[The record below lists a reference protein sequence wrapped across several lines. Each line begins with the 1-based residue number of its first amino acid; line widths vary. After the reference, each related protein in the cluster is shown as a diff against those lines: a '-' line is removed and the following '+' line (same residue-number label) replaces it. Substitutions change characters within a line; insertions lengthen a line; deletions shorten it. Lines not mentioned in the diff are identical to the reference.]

1 MHRFLLTFLLAT
13 SASAQSP
20 LTDAEAALR
29 AGRPWRTT
37 QLLAPVLA
45 DPKSRTPDAV
55 ILAAQAAAAWQGW
68 GTVTKLL
75 AREPWLDARYDRLGR
90 RLLAEAAVGEGR
102 ARDAVNHATVAAAG
116 NSNQRS
122 SDEQGRRLL
131 LLARGY
137 DRLNVLDSAA
147 AHYLDAAQRFPTL
160 RDWLALRAA
169 AVTTDSTDRK
179 RLYASLTLSGAS
191 GRAPRVEATA
201 RERSGDTLAAISAY
215 QRLGA
220 RGTALRLRWQIARD
234 NPAKLAVRDELLTM
248 FGGAATTATSR
259 EALDLLDLLRPPLD
273 RDQRLLTARRA
284 ASLGRAAQ
292 AVTHYA
298 AAAKDGA
305 LASSDRLRFGTA
317 LGDIGRWPEAAEQFR
332 GVTEPALAGHAAY
345 YAARALLRSNDRDAM
360 PALER
365 TLRDFPDDTLAASNA
380 LYLLGDL
387 ALDRG
392 AIDSARTLFR
402 RLVTR
407 YPSSAQYTRSL
418 ILSSLIAIEAGDP
431 TTAVHDL
438 DLGIAERNPSGVNG
452 DALRYWRGRALLLA
466 GDAAGGKAALRE
478 LLDRGPESY
487 YAVRAAARLD
497 TLPWEA
503 PVHEPTPID
512 SATRVAFER
521 AALLDT
527 LGMGTEAGYELD
539 RLAANATGADGLLR
553 TAEAFAA
560 YGYAQRAA
568 QLASRALAAGAPR
581 DGTLWQLIY
590 PLPYETRLRET
601 AMSERVDPLLAASVI
616 RQESG
621 FEPRATSGAGAR
633 GLMQMMPANGP
644 SLGRALGFPEFDA
657 ALLWVPDVNLAFGMR
672 HFAGALGRYPEPER
686 ALAAYNAGGTRVDR
700 WSQATLR
707 GLIAKDQ
714 LRAPIADAEIFV
726 ERIPYD
732 ETRGYVRSVV
742 RNLAMYRMIYG
753 R

>member
-1 MHRFLLTFLLAT
+1 MQRLLLTFLLAT

-37 QLLAPVLA
+37 QLLAPLLA
-45 DPKSRTPDAV
+45 NSTTRTPDAV
-55 ILAAQAAAAWQGW
+55 ILAARAAAAWQGW

-75 AREPWLDARYDRLGR
+75 GREPWLDARYDRLGR

-102 ARDAVNHATVAAAG
+102 ARDAVNHAIVASAG
-116 NSNQRS
+116 NSNERS
-122 SDEQGRRLL
+122 GDEQGRRLL

-147 AHYLDAAQRFPTL
+147 ARYLDAAQRFPAL
-160 RDWLALRAA
+160 RDWLTLRAA
-169 AVTTDSTDRK
+169 AVSTDSTDRK
-179 RLYASLTLSGAS
+179 RLYASLALAGAT
-191 GRAPRVEATA
+191 GRVPRVEATA
-201 RERSGDTLAAISAY
+201 RERSGDTAAAITAY
-215 QRLGA
+215 TRLGA
-220 RGTALRLRWQIARD
+220 RGTALRLRWQSARD
-234 NPAKLAVRDELLTM
+234 DRSKVGVRDELLGM
-248 FGGAATTATSR
+248 LGGEATPATSR
-259 EALDLLDLLRPPLD
+259 EALDLLDLLKPSLG
-273 RDQRLLTARRA
+273 RDQRLLAARRA

-292 AVTHYA
+292 AVTHYSA
-298 AAAKDGA
+298 AVKEGA
-305 LASSDRLRFGTA
+305 LTSSDRLRYGTA
-317 LGDIGRWPEAAEQFR
+317 LGDIGRWPEAATQFR
-332 GVTEPALAGHAAY
+332 GVTDPALAGHAAY
-345 YAARALLRSNDRDAM
+345 YGARALLRSSDSKAT

-365 TLRDFPDDTLAASNA
+365 TIRDFPGDTLAASNA

-392 AIDSARTLFR
+392 SIDSARTLFR

-407 YPSSAQYTRSL
+407 YPSSAQFTRSL
-418 ILSSLIAIEAGDP
+418 ILSSLMAIEAGDP

-438 DLGIAERNPSGVNG
+438 ELGIAERTPTGVNG

-466 GDAAGGKAALRE
+466 GDANGGKAALRE

-503 PVHEPTPID
+503 PTHDPAPVD
-512 SATRVAFER
+512 SAMRAAFER

-527 LGMGTEAGYELD
+527 LAMGAEAGFELD
-539 RLAANATGADGLLR
+539 RLAANASGADGLLR
-553 TAEAFAA
+553 AAEAFAE

-686 ALAAYNAGGTRVDR
+686 ALAAYNAGGSRVDR

-707 GLIAKDQ
+707 GMIARDQ

-732 ETRGYVRSVV
+732 ETRGYVRAVV

>member
-1 MHRFLLTFLLAT
+1 MRRFLLTFLLAT

-45 DPKSRTPDAV
+45 NPKTRTPDAV

-68 GTVTKLL
+68 GTVTRLL
-75 AREPWLDARYDRLGR
+75 AREPWLDTQYDRLGR

-102 ARDAVNHATVAAAG
+102 ARDAVNHGLVSAAG
-116 NSNQRS
+116 NSNQRTV
-122 SDEQGRRLL
+122 DEQGRRLL
-131 LLARGY
+131 VLARAY

-147 AHYLDAAQRFPTL
+147 ARYLDAAQRFPTL

-179 RLYASLTLSGAS
+179 RIYAALTLPGAA
-191 GRAPRVEATA
+191 GRAPRAEAIA
-201 RERSGDTLAAISAY
+201 RERSGDTVAAIIAY
-215 QRLGA
+215 TRLGA
-220 RGTALRLRWQIARD
+220 RGTALRLRWQVASD
-234 NPAKLAVRDELLTM
+234 NRAKLAVREELLAM
-248 FGGAATTATSR
+248 LGGDATTATSR
-259 EALDLLDLLRPPLD
+259 EALDVLDLLKPPLD
-273 RDQRLLTARRA
+273 RDHRLLAARRA
-284 ASLGRAAQ
+284 AALGRATQ
-292 AVTHYA
+292 SVTHYL

-305 LASSDRLRFGTA
+305 LGSADRLRFGTA

-332 GVTEPALAGHAAY
+332 GVTEPSLAGHAAY
-345 YAARALLRSNDRDAM
+345 YGARALLRSNDGGAT

-365 TLRDFPDDTLAASNA
+365 TIRDFPGDTLAASNA

-392 AIDSARTLFR
+392 AIDSARSLFR

-407 YPSSAQYTRSL
+407 YPSSAQFTRSL
-418 ILSSLIAIEAGDP
+418 ILASLMALEAGDA
-431 TTAVHDL
+431 TTAAR
-438 DLGIAERNPSGVNG
+438 DLGTALSERKPTGVNG
-452 DALRYWRGRALLLA
+452 DALRYWRGRALMQA
-466 GDAAGGKAALRE
+466 GDTNGGKAALRE

-487 YAVRAAARLD
+487 YAVRAAERLD

-503 PVHEPTPID
+503 PVHEATPID
-512 SATRVAFER
+512 SATRAAFER

-527 LGMGTEAGYELD
+527 LGMGSEAGFELD
-539 RLAANATGADGLLR
+539 RLSANASGAEGLLR
-553 TAEAFAA
+553 AAEAFAA

-568 QLASRALAAGAPR
+568 QLASRALTAGAPR

-590 PLPYETRLRET
+590 PLPYESRLRET

-633 GLMQMMPANGP
+633 GLMQMMPANAP

-707 GLIAKDQ
+707 GIIAKDQ

-732 ETRGYVRSVV
+732 ETRGYVRAVV

>member
-1 MHRFLLTFLLAT
+1 MRLLLLTFLLAT

-20 LTDAEAALR
+20 LTDAEAAWR

-37 QLLAPVLA
+37 QLLAPLLA
-45 DPKSRTPDAV
+45 SPTSRTPDAV

-75 AREPWLDARYDRLGR
+75 VREPWLDARYDRLGR
-90 RLLAEAAVGEGR
+90 RLLAEAALGEGR
-102 ARDAVNHATVAAAG
+102 ARDALNHATVAAAG

-137 DRLNVLDSAA
+137 DRLDLLDSAA
-147 AHYLDAAQRFPTL
+147 TRYLEAAQRFPSV

-169 AVTTDSTDRK
+169 AVSTDSTDRK
-179 RLYASLTLSGAS
+179 RLYASLTLPGAT
-191 GRAPRVEATA
+191 GRAPRTEAVA
-201 RERSGDTLAAISAY
+201 RERSGDTAAAIAAY
-215 QRLGA
+215 TRLGA
-220 RGTALRLRWQIARD
+220 RGTALRLRWQVARD
-234 NPAKLAVRDELLTM
+234 ARAKLGVRDELVGML
-248 FGGAATTATSR
+248 GGEATTATSR
-259 EALDLLDLLRPPLD
+259 EALDLLDLLKPALD
-273 RDQRLLTARRA
+273 PGQRLLAARRA
-284 ASLGRAAQ
+284 AVAGRPAQ
-292 AVTHYA
+292 AVTHFLV
-298 AAAKDGA
+298 AAKGGTLNSA
-305 LASSDRLRFGTA
+305 DRLRFGTA
-317 LGDIGRWPEAAEQFR
+317 LGDVGRWPEAAEQFR
-332 GVTEPALAGHAAY
+332 GVTEPSLAGHAAY
-345 YAARALLRSNDRDAM
+345 YAARALLRGNDSDAS
-360 PALER
+360 PALRR
-365 TLRDFPDDTLAASNA
+365 TIRDFPGDTLAAGNA

-392 AIDSARTLFR
+392 AIDSARSLFR
-402 RLVTR
+402 TLVTR

-418 ILSSLIAIEAGDP
+418 ILASLMAIEAGDP

-438 DLGIAERNPSGVNG
+438 EQGVAERNPTGVNG

-466 GDAAGGKAALRE
+466 GDASGGRAALRE

-503 PVHEPTPID
+503 PAHDPAPAD
-512 SATRVAFER
+512 SATRALFER

-539 RLAANATGADGLLR
+539 RLSTNATGAEGLLR
-553 TAEAFAA
+553 AAEAFAS

-621 FEPRATSGAGAR
+621 FEPRATSAAGAR

-672 HFAGALGRYPEPER
+672 HFATALGRYPEPER
-686 ALAAYNAGGTRVDR
+686 ALAAYNAGGSRVDR
-700 WSQATLR
+700 WSQATL
-707 GLIAKDQ
+707 GGIIPKEQ
-714 LRAPIADAEIFV
+714 LRAPVTDAEIFV

-732 ETRGYVRSVV
+732 ETRGYVRSVM

>member
-37 QLLAPVLA
+37 QLLGPVLA
-45 DPKSRTPDAV
+45 NPTTRTPDAV
-55 ILAAQAAAAWQGW
+55 ILAARAAAAWQGW
-68 GTVTKLL
+68 GTVTRLL
-75 AREPWLDARYDRLGR
+75 GREPWIDARYDRLGR
-90 RLLAEAAVGEGR
+90 RLLAEAAIGEGR
-102 ARDAVNHATVAAAG
+102 ARDAVNHATVAVAG

-147 AHYLDAAQRFPTL
+147 ARYLDAAQRFPSVQ
-160 RDWLALRAA
+160 DWFALRAA
-169 AVTTDSTDRK
+169 AVTTDSTQRQ
-179 RLYASLTLSGAS
+179 RLFATLTLPGAV
-191 GRAPRVEATA
+191 GRAPRTEAVA
-201 RERSGDTLAAISAY
+201 RERSGDTTAAIAAY
-215 QRLGA
+215 TRLGV
-220 RGTALRLRWQIARD
+220 RGTALRLRWQSARD
-234 NPAKLAVRDELLTM
+234 ARAKLAVRDELLAM
-248 FGGAATTATSR
+248 LGGASTAATSR
-259 EALDLLDLLRPPLD
+259 EALDLLDLLRPAMD
-273 RDQRLLTARRA
+273 REQRLVAARRA
-284 ASLGRAAQ
+284 AAVGRAGQAAAQ
-292 AVTHYA
+292 YA

-305 LASSDRLRFGTA
+305 LLSADRLRYGTA
-317 LGDIGRWPEAAEQFR
+317 LGDIGRWPEAAAQFR
-332 GVTEPALAGHAAY
+332 GVTDPVLAGHAAY
-345 YAARALLRSNDRDAM
+345 YGARALLRSSDAGAT

-365 TLRDFPDDTLAASNA
+365 TIRDFPSDTLAASNA

-392 AIDSARTLFR
+392 DVDSARMLFR
-402 RLVTR
+402 RVVTR
-407 YPSSAQYTRSL
+407 YPSSVQFTRSL
-418 ILSSLIAIEAGDP
+418 ILASLMAIEAGDP

-438 DLGIAERNPSGVNG
+438 ELGIAERNPIGVNS
-452 DALRYWRGRALLLA
+452 DALRFWRGRALLLS
-466 GDAAGGKAALRE
+466 GDATGGKAALRE

-503 PVHEPTPID
+503 PPHEPTPPD
-512 SATRVAFER
+512 SATRSAFER

-527 LGMGTEAGYELD
+527 LGMAAEAGVELD
-539 RLAANATGADGLLR
+539 RLSANAAGAEGLLR

-568 QLASRALAAGAPR
+568 QLASRALTAGAPR

-672 HFAGALGRYPEPER
+672 HFATALGRYPEPER
-686 ALAAYNAGGTRVDR
+686 ALAAYNAGGSRVDR

-707 GLIAKDQ
+707 GMIPKDQ

-742 RNLAMYRMIYG
+742 RNLAIYRMIYG